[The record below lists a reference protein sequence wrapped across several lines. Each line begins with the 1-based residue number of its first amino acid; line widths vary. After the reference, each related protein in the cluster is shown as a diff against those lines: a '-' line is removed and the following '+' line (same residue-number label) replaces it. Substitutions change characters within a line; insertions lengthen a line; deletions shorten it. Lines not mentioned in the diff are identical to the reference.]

1 MRTATLKTLAFTLIL
16 SLAVLAAG
24 AWAGPS
30 TEAVR
35 GTVDEVIRLLGDPGL
50 KSPAQ
55 KQQRRRQIKQT
66 VDRRF
71 DYEEMAKRSLPNW
84 SQLSAAQRREFVG
97 LFAELLEASY
107 AGKLEKYSGEKVAYQ
122 GEQVDGDRAEVRTM
136 LVRKN
141 DRIPINYR
149 LLNKSQW
156 LVYDVVIEGVSLVNN
171 YRSQFSRVISE
182 SSYPELVRRLRT
194 KVEEQRR
201 LDSRGG

>member
-1 MRTATLKTLAFTLIL
+1 MRTATLKILAFTLIL
-16 SLAVLAAG
+16 SLAVLAEET
-24 AWAGPS
+24 WAGPP

-35 GTVDEVIRLLGDPGL
+35 GTVDEVIRLLSDPGL

-84 SQLSAAQRREFVG
+84 GQLSAAQRREFVG

-122 GEQVDGDRAEVRTM
+122 GEQVDGDRAEVRTQ

-201 LDSRGG
+201 LDSKGG

>member
-1 MRTATLKTLAFTLIL
+1 MRTTTHKILTLTLIL
-16 SLAVLAAG
+16 SLTALAEG
-24 AWAGPS
+24 AFAASP

-35 GTVDEVIRLLGDPGL
+35 GTVDEVIRLLSDPGL
-50 KSPAQ
+50 KSPVQ

-71 DYEEMAKRSLPNW
+71 DYEEMARRSLPNW
-84 SQLSAAQRREFVG
+84 NQLSAAQRREFVG
-97 LFAELLEASY
+97 LFSELLEASY

-122 GEQVDGDRAEVRTM
+122 GEQVDGDRAEVKTQ
-136 LVRKN
+136 LVRRN

-201 LDSRGG
+201 LDGKDG

>member
-1 MRTATLKTLAFTLIL
+1 MRTATLKILAFTLIL
-16 SLAVLAAG
+16 SLAVLAEET
-24 AWAGPS
+24 WAGPP

-35 GTVDEVIRLLGDPGL
+35 GTVDEVIRLLSAPGL

-84 SQLSAAQRREFVG
+84 GQLSAAQRREFVG

-122 GEQVDGDRAEVRTM
+122 GEQVDGDRAEVRTQ

-201 LDSRGG
+201 LDSKGG